1 MGEKYDS
8 CYDEEPLY
16 YGGPQIFSARVASP
30 VGPGFPPD
38 DLPQMLA
45 GGPAGL
51 QRIRDYSSR
60 ASSSMSSLASQLTQ
74 TLQQGAAGDANA
86 KLAAGQQVV
95 SQLQSGTAD
104 VRQQVAQGNV
114 TLQMADASG
123 AFQPGELE
131 GVARDTARKL
141 KHAASELDPVDDFI
155 HTLLTLGEDRALSA
169 LGDQAEAAVGGLV
182 QFASNSAARISNGLL
197 RRQAGDVPGGSGQV
211 A

>member
-16 YGGPQIFSARVASP
+16 YGGPQMFAARVASP

-51 QRIRDYSSR
+51 QRIAAYSDR
-60 ASSSMSSLASQLTQ
+60 ASNTMTSLASQMTQ
-74 TLQQGAAGDANA
+74 TLQQGAAGDTNA

-104 VRQQVAQGNV
+104 VRQQIAQGNV

-131 GVARDTARKL
+131 GVARDSARKI
-141 KHAASELDPVDDFI
+141 KHAASQLDPVDDLI
-155 HTLLTLGEDRALSA
+155 HTVLTMAEDRALNA
-169 LGDQAEAAVGGLV
+169 IGDQAEAAVGGLV
-182 QFASNSAARISNGLL
+182 QFANTTAARISNGIL
-197 RRQAGDVPGGSGQV
+197 RRQAGDAPGGSGQV

>member
-16 YGGPQIFSARVASP
+16 YGGPQILGSRVASP

-38 DLPQMLA
+38 DLPQILA
-45 GGPAGL
+45 GGPDGL
-51 QRIRDYSSR
+51 QRVARYNDR
-60 ASSSMSSLASQLTQ
+60 ASNTMTSLASQMSQ
-74 TLQQGAAGDANA
+74 TLQQAAGGDANA

-95 SQLQSGTAD
+95 SQLQSGTTD

-123 AFQPGELE
+123 AFQPGQLE
-131 GVARDTARKL
+131 GVARDTARKM
-141 KHAASELDPVDDFI
+141 KHAASQLDPIDEMI
-155 HTLLTLGEDRALSA
+155 HTMLTMAQDRALNA

-182 QFASNSAARISNGLL
+182 QFVNTSAARISNGIL
-197 RRQAGDVPGGSGQV
+197 RRQAGDAPGGRGTV